1 MKQRILV
8 IEDSLFMQRF
18 YQNYFKDFEI
28 VCKENGREGLQWLM
42 DGNIPD
48 GIMVDYSMPV
58 MNGFDFIASY
68 TAFFEHHAPIIM
80 VSGEEDNDA
89 IISCLT
95 AGAQDFIQKP
105 FHPKVLAIKIDKW
118 LSSQCYCKLNNLN

>member
-8 IEDSLFMQRF
+8 IEDSLFMQKF

-28 VCKENGREGLQWLM
+28 ICKENGREGLQWLV
-42 DGNIPD
+42 DGNVPD

-58 MNGFDFIASY
+58 MNGLDFVTSY
-68 TAFFEHHAPIIM
+68 TTFFDTHAPIIM

>member
-1 MKQRILV
+1 MKQRLLV
-8 IEDSLFMQRF
+8 LEDSLFMQRF

-48 GIMVDYSMPV
+48 GIMVDYSMPI
-58 MNGFDFIASY
+58 MNGFDFITSY
-68 TAFFEHHAPIIM
+68 TTFFEQHAPIIM

-105 FHPKVLAIKIDKW
+105 FHPKVLAIKVDKW
-118 LSSQCYCKLNNLN
+118 LASQCYCKLNNLN